1 MECSVKRKAWQKQGK
16 EKVLKGWVLKK
27 KKGWCN
33 YDTLFWIFF
42 FLTVPLSMWGLSC
55 LTRDQTLA
63 LCSGSMES

>member
-16 EKVLKGWVLKK
+16 ETVLKGWVLKK
-27 KKGWCN
+27 KKDGAIMILC
-33 YDTLFWIFF
+33 FGFF

-55 LTRDQTLA
+55 LARDQTLA